1 LALLLFGDEPKLL
14 QCAQVIVSFP
24 LLDYLAV
31 LEAVDSDAFDFDL
44 SASGGAK
51 LLRLSLVGTTYGIA
65 TYRLI
70 TLSYH
75 IFDTDVE
82 IGESRKECGGELLG
96 LLVAFD
102 ILIRLMPDQTG
113 GVELFY

>member
-1 LALLLFGDEPKLL
+1 MCSSYRKL
-14 QCAQVIVSFP
+14 P

-65 TYRLI
+65 AY
-70 TLSYH
+70 
-75 IFDTDVE
+75 
-82 IGESRKECGGELLG
+82 
-96 LLVAFD
+96 
-102 ILIRLMPDQTG
+102 RLMPSPITSSTLMLRSG
-113 GVELFY
+113 KAVKSVG